1 MKALSS
7 FILALALSLPLPPA
21 QAKTRCPPQTA
32 LPSATQAAELAAAA
46 PDRGFLYR
54 LRKGG
59 HDSYLYGTLHIGRMA
74 WFFPG
79 PLLREAMAQ
88 SDSLALELDLSDPAT
103 LQALSTPPQHARPF
117 QASAALQKRLAA
129 QARAACLPDQ
139 ALAHLHPLLQLSNYM
154 ALDARWDGMDPS
166 FGQELMLSTWAHQSG
181 VPIHALES
189 VDTQLLALLPADPQ
203 EAQAQLRK
211 GLQQLEQ
218 GQLRKS
224 TRRLAQAWAS
234 SDMATLSRYAD
245 WCECVGNAQDRAE
258 LRALNDER
266 NPGLAE
272 RIAALH
278 GQGRRVLAAV
288 GSLHLSGPRALPL
301 LLQQEHGFEV
311 QQLHPSYHQP
321 ASSPSH

>member
-1 MKALSS
+1 MKALLG
-7 FILALALSLPLPPA
+7 FGLALALSLPLPQA
-21 QAKTRCPPQTA
+21 QAKPVCPPQAA
-32 LPSATQAAELAAAA
+32 LPSAAQAAELAAAA

-79 PLLREAMAQ
+79 PKLREAMKQ

-103 LQALSTPPQHARPF
+103 LQALSAPPQHAQPF
-117 QASAALQKRLAA
+117 QANPALQKRLAA
-129 QARAACLPDQ
+129 QARAACLPEQ

-166 FGQELMLSTWAHQSG
+166 FGQELMLSTWARQSG
-181 VPIHALES
+181 LPIHALES
-189 VDTQLLALLPADPQ
+189 VDTQLQALLPADAK
-203 EAQAQLRK
+203 EAQTQLRK

-234 SDMATLSRYAD
+234 SDMATLSNYTD
-245 WCECVGNAQDRAE
+245 WCDCVGDAQDRAE

-272 RIAALH
+272 GIADLH
-278 GQGRRVLAAV
+278 KQGRRVLAAV

-321 ASSPSH
+321 ASSHSH